1 MGDRRVADRRARPRG
16 VINVKLK
23 DAIIVL
29 VIATVLIISI
39 SANIVLGVKYN
50 KYKTY
55 FYEMLETSEYFDVN
69 KTEENPSK

>member
-55 FYEMLETSEYFDVN
+55 FYEML
-69 KTEENPSK
+69 